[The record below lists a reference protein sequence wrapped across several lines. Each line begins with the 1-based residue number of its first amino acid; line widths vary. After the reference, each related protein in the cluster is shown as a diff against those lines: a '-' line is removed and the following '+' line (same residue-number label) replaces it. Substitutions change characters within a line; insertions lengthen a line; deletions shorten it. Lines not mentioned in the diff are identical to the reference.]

1 MGRRDDIAPRARAAA
16 RSDGLMLALI
26 AGTSCFLFAALFS
39 RFPLTTHE
47 GLETYIR
54 THQYLQELGHGHWI
68 PQVFPAAV
76 RGAGSAF
83 PSFYPPLAY
92 MTTVA
97 LSFVLRDVVR
107 GVNISLLLSVVLSGW
122 AMYFCIVVLTRNRP
136 IALAAALL
144 YISFPYRFVD
154 VFVRGAL
161 AESWSFVWFP
171 LILAGTWR
179 TVTRRHLPWY
189 LPVAWAGLILTH
201 VGMSL
206 YFAFPYALFV
216 LLALWREGWRVAGAL
231 VGAFAVAVGL
241 TLWFIVPQQH
251 LLHGV
256 RANDPYTMDA
266 YTDFVVR
273 ERKGPGDLIGTWH
286 NGWRGL
292 DAEHILPSGEACPHF
307 YCGRSFVLGSGH
319 VLMVVLLVGSS
330 VAIAGAWARRLRLEP
345 DERRMLWLVP
355 ALLAG
360 YAFNLAFILNPGAFL
375 AVLPATFGYIQL
387 PWRLLGTAA
396 FFAATVVAIIAS
408 SRIMPRWVG
417 PAVLLL
423 SVVVALAVPSYQRK
437 PAVYRGASEAVIVGL
452 IPTRS
457 DRGFTVQ
464 GEYLPKQV
472 NAYDIGP
479 YLIPAPQVRGDGRVV
494 RWHRRHG
501 DLDAT
506 VATQSGAVVVLPLL
520 YYDFYKVTGSHVGRL
535 DTFNSRGLLAVRVP
549 AGTTDLHVSHG
560 LSASNWRGLAA
571 TLASA
576 VVLGAVVVRR
586 RRAQTARHEEPP
598 LVELAPEHT

>member
-1 MGRRDDIAPRARAAA
+1 MRRDAIARGAGAAA
-16 RSDGLMLALI
+16 RSDVLMLALI
-26 AGTSCFLFAALFS
+26 AGASCFLYAALFS

-54 THQYLQELGHGHWI
+54 SHQYLQELGHGHWI

-83 PSFYPPLAY
+83 PSFYPPFAY

-122 AMYFCIVVLTRNRP
+122 AMYFCIVVLTRNKP
-136 IALAAALL
+136 VALAAALL

-179 TVTRRHLPWY
+179 VVTRRHLPWY

-206 YFAFPYALFV
+206 YFAFPYALLV
-216 LLALWREGWRVAGAL
+216 LLALWREGWRPAAAL

-241 TLWFIVPQQH
+241 TLWFVVPQQH

-273 ERKGPGDLIGTWH
+273 ERKAPSDLIGTWH

-292 DAEHILPSGEACPHF
+292 DKEFILPSGKACPHY
-307 YCGRSFVLGSGH
+307 YCGRSFVLGTGH
-319 VLMVVLLVGSS
+319 VLMLVLLTGFA
-330 VAIAGAWARRLRLEP
+330 VALVGAWSRRLRPGP
-345 DERRMLWLVP
+345 DERRMLWLMP

-360 YAFNLAFILNPGAFL
+360 YCFNLAFILNPRLFL
-375 AVLPATFGYIQL
+375 DVLPATFGYIQL

-396 FFAATVVAIIAS
+396 FFAATVIAIISS
-408 SRIMPRWVG
+408 SRVVPRWLG
-417 PAVLLL
+417 PAVLVL
-423 SVVVALAVPSYQRK
+423 SVVLVLAVPSYQRK
-437 PAVYRGASEAVIVGL
+437 PAYYRGTNEAEIVRL

-464 GEYLPKQV
+464 GEYLPKEV

-479 YLIPAPQVRGDGRVV
+479 YLIPAPIVRGDGRVV
-494 RWHRRHG
+494 RWHRHDG

-506 VATQSGAVVVLPLL
+506 VIASSGAVVVLPLL
-520 YYDFYKVTGSHVGRL
+520 YYDFYRVTGRHVGRL
-535 DTFNSRGLLAVRVP
+535 DTFNSRGLLAVRAP
-549 AGTTDLHVSHG
+549 AGPTELRVSHG
-560 LSASNWRGLAA
+560 LTGFNWRGLAA
-571 TLASA
+571 TIASG
-576 VVLGAVVVRR
+576 VVLTAGVGRR
-586 RRAQTARHEEPP
+586 RRARADARQGAHGP
-598 LVELAPEHT
+598 